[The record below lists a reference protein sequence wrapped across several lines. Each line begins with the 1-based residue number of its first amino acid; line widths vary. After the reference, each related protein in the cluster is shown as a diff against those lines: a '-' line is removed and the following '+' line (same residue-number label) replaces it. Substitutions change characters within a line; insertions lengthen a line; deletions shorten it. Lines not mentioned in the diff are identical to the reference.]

1 MIPAQSAFSLKGIGM
16 LLRLVAVVFS
26 SVATILSMLL
36 PLIFY
41 YQISWLTL
49 LGTTSVLLVGA
60 ILIHG
65 VLTHVLN
72 DIADHQSGTDQY
84 SPGILSG
91 GSRVI
96 QTNTMTVT
104 MLKQLGTLM
113 SVFLILTAFLFTV
126 FGYLEFAILTLVGI
140 WGAVSYSL
148 KPFQFAYIPF
158 IGEWFSLFP
167 TMLAIAIA
175 LPWIMLESIPDWAWQ
190 NALVNAVWCMAWV
203 MFHHIPD
210 RHADQK
216 AKPMKR
222 TSVVWAVERMGTKG
236 AKFPVLL
243 YFMIVGLLFIWIAC
257 TRPVAA
263 IGVGIILVYAI
274 WIVLRVNGE
283 NVEEL
288 TAVEKRLLC
297 LALAIAIWLGIFV

>member
-1 MIPAQSAFSLKGIGM
+1 MNTAQSAFSLKGIGM
-16 LLRLVAVVFS
+16 LLRLVAVLFS
-26 SVATILSMLL
+26 SVAMILSMLL

-41 YQISWLTL
+41 YQISLITL
-49 LGTTSVLLVGA
+49 FGTTSVLLAGA

-65 VLTHVLN
+65 LLTHVLN

-96 QTNTMTVT
+96 QTNTMTVPR
-104 MLKQLGTLM
+104 LKQIGTLM
-113 SVFLILTAFLFTV
+113 SIFLILMAFLFTV

-140 WGAVSYSL
+140 WGAVSYSV

-167 TMLAIAIA
+167 TMLAISIA
-175 LPWIMLESIPDWAWQ
+175 LPWIMLESIPVWAWQ
-190 NALVNAVWCMAWV
+190 NALVNTVWCMAWV
-203 MFHHIPD
+203 MVHHIPD
-210 RHADQK
+210 RHADQR
-216 AKPMKR
+216 ANPMKR
-222 TSVVWAVERMGTKG
+222 TSVVWAVERMGSKG

-243 YFMIVGLLFIWIAC
+243 YFMITGLLIIWIAF

-263 IGVGIILVYAI
+263 IGVSIILVYAI
-274 WIVLRVNGE
+274 LIVLRVNGE
-283 NVEEL
+283 NVEEI
-288 TAVEKRLLC
+288 TAVEKKLLF
-297 LALAIAIWLGIFV
+297 LALAIAIWLGVFV

>member
-1 MIPAQSAFSLKGIGM
+1 MIPTQSTFSLKGIGM
-16 LLRLVAVVFS
+16 LLRLIAVVFS
-26 SVATILSMLL
+26 SVATILSTLL

-41 YQISWLTL
+41 YQISWLSFL
-49 LGTTSVLLVGA
+49 ETTSVLLVGA

-104 MLKQLGTLM
+104 RLKQLGTLM
-113 SVFLILTAFLFTV
+113 SAFLLLLAFLFTV

-148 KPFQFAYIPF
+148 RPFQFAYIPF
-158 IGEWFSLFP
+158 IGEWFCLFP
-167 TMLAIAIA
+167 TMLALAIA
-175 LPWIMLESIPDWAWQ
+175 LPWIMLAPIPVWAWQ
-190 NALVNAVWCMAWV
+190 NSLINAVWCMAWV

-222 TSVVWAVERMGTKG
+222 TSVVWAVERMGAKG
-236 AKFPVLL
+236 TKFPVLL
-243 YFMIVGLLFIWIAC
+243 YFMIVGLLSIWIAW

-263 IGVGIILVYAI
+263 LGVSIILIYAI
-274 WIVLRVNGE
+274 RIVLRVNVE

-288 TAVEKRLLC
+288 TAVEKRLLY